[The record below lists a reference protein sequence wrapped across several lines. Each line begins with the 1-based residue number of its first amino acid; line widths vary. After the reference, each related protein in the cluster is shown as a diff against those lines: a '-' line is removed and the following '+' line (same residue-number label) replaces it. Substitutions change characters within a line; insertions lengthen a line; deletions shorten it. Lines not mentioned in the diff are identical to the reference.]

1 MNNCAF
7 VGRLAS
13 DPVIKE
19 VNSTHLVNFTLA
31 IEEHRRD
38 KDGTKRKRVD
48 FLDFEAW
55 DSGATTIERYC
66 FKGDQIAVTAT
77 ARQQRWK
84 DDGGSSRSRI
94 NFRVNSFKLFNNKN
108 YNNGSSQEEVEETA
122 IAVE

>member
-19 VNSTHLVNFTLA
+19 LNNTHLVNFTLA

-55 DSGATTIERYC
+55 DSGATTIEKYC
-66 FKGDQIAVTAT
+66 GKGDQLAVTAT

-84 DDGGSSRSRI
+84 DESGSGRSRI
-94 NFRVNSFKLFNNKN
+94 NFRVNSFKLFNNSSN
-108 YNNGSSQEEVEETA
+108 YDPDESEVEA
-122 IAVE
+122 VAVE

>member
-19 VNSTHLVNFTLA
+19 LNNTHLVNFTLA

-55 DSGATTIERYC
+55 DSGATTIDKYC
-66 FKGDQIAVTAT
+66 CKGDQLAVTAT

-84 DDGGSSRSRI
+84 SDDGSGRSRI
-94 NFRVNSFKLFNNKN
+94 NFRVNSFKRFSNKS
-108 YNNGSSQEEVEETA
+108 YSDEEETQEQ
-122 IAVE
+122 AVAAE

>member
-19 VNSTHLVNFTLA
+19 VNNTHLVNFTLA

-55 DSGATTIERYC
+55 DSGATTIEKYC
-66 FKGDQIAVTAT
+66 SKGDQIAVIAT

-84 DDGGSSRSRI
+84 DEGGSSRSRI
-94 NFRVNSFKLFNNKN
+94 NFRVNNFKLFNNKN
-108 YNNGSSQEEVEETA
+108 DSNQEEVEEMA
-122 IAVE
+122 MAAE